1 MSKKD
6 DSLKSVK
13 KNNPFKRDKKDYKDM
28 YLRALADYDNLKK
41 DTEKQKQDWI
51 RFANTNLITEVL
63 PVLDNF
69 KVAIKHIPDNE
80 KSSSWVVGVKHIQD
94 QLQKALEGN
103 GVKEIKTIGEKF
115 NPEMHE
121 AVVVD
126 DVDVGKIE
134 AIESGSIFKEIKPG
148 YIYKLKIEDISKRA
162 GNYTGHLT
170 VRTDRPEKPKLVV
183 IIDGEV
189 TENGT
194 EGRNTLHGH
203 NLRFSIV
210 Q

>member
-1 MSKKD
+1 VPGIH
-6 DSLKSVK
+6 LEI
-13 KNNPFKRDKKDYKDM
+13 KNNHGTPFK
-28 YLRALADYDNLKK
+28 
-41 DTEKQKQDWI
+41 
-51 RFANTNLITEVL
+51 ITG
-63 PVLDNF
+63 
-69 KVAIKHIPDNE
+69 IDNE
-80 KSSSWVVGVKHIQD
+80 LPDHIRWF
-94 QLQKALEGN
+94 LE
-103 GVKEIKTIGEKF
+103 
-115 NPEMHE
+115 
-121 AVVVD
+121 
-126 DVDVGKIE
+126 
-134 AIESGSIFKEIKPG
+134 EIKPG

>member
-148 YIYKLKIEDISKRA
+148 Y
-162 GNYTGHLT
+162 
-170 VRTDRPEKPKLVV
+170 
-183 IIDGEV
+183 
-189 TENGT
+189 
-194 EGRNTLHGH
+194 TLHGKVVSH
-203 NLRFSIV
+203 AKV
-210 Q
+210 VVK